1 MAVEMSVQ
9 RMKRIGFTLIEL
21 LVVIAIIAIL
31 IALLLPAVQQ
41 AREAARRT
49 QCKNNLKQFGLAMH
63 NYHDALQ
70 IFPPGVVQPGG
81 TLWQTCTNMSNGQT
95 VPDTGARLW
104 GWGTFLLPY
113 IDQAPLFNQLKP
125 DGCRMPNDNAAFNG
139 VQLLR
144 QTLPAY
150 RCPTDTGAAVNIYHR
165 NYSTNNYVLSEQI
178 CTNQRGAVGAPFGPN
193 GNIRIANIL
202 DGTSNTLMMG
212 ERLSRTDPAHLREP
226 GAIIWGRSDR
236 SDSAFKFRGYGINFK
251 PPVTNPIFTDNN
263 ANDRSPGT
271 GDGGCVRHFTSS
283 NHTGGAQFLMC
294 DGAVRFISENISMNP
309 TWYDPA
315 NCNASQGLGI
325 ATQGAQW
332 TYQNLYGISDG
343 QTVGEF

>member
-1 MAVEMSVQ
+1 MSGEKSAQ
-9 RMKRIGFTLIEL
+9 RTKRIGFTLIEL

-63 NYHDALQ
+63 NYHDAMQ
-70 IFPPGVVQPGG
+70 IFPPGVVQPAG
-81 TLWQTCTNMSNGQT
+81 TLWQSCTTMSNGQA
-95 VPDTGARLW
+95 VPADTNARLW

-125 DGCRMPNDNAAFNG
+125 DGCRMPNENALFNG
-139 VQLLR
+139 VLLL
-144 QTLPAY
+144 QQPLAAY
-150 RCPTDTGAAVNIYHR
+150 RCPTDVGPSINPYHQ
-165 NYSTNNYVLSEQI
+165 NYATSNYVLSEQI
-178 CTNQRGAVGAPFGPN
+178 CTNQRGALGTYAAN

-202 DGTSNTLMMG
+202 DGTSNTLMMA
-212 ERLSRTDPAHLREP
+212 ERTLRTDPAGQRMP
-226 GAIIWGRSDR
+226 GAIIWGRSN
-236 SDSAFKFRGYGINFK
+236 STDSAFKFRGYGINFK
-251 PPVTNPIFTDNN
+251 PTPFTSTT
-263 ANDRSPGT
+263 APGT
-271 GDGGCVRHFTSS
+271 GDGGCIRHAASS

-332 TYQNLYGISDG
+332 TYQNLYGITDG